1 MMTGDDS
8 LIDVVPY
15 RTVAH
20 VLGEQSQVRFF
31 GLLCAIFITSFVHSS
46 TETLTLARPLVD

>member
-1 MMTGDDS
+1 MTGDDS